1 MGVAIVVVTG
11 RRHERR
17 HVQLLRKGDE
27 FGDLFVVPS
36 GMLKALKHNGW
47 MVTKGADKHRDV
59 ATFVIIGFRQ
69 NTYTQSHAVHSIKL
83 FSILPR
89 QTV

>member
-59 ATFVIIGFRQ
+59 A